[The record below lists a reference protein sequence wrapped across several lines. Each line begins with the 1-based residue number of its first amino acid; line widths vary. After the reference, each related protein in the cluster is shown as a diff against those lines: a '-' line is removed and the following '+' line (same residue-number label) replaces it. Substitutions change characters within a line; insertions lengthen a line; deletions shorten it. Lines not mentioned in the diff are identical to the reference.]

1 LLAIV
6 IDNCGTASSDLAHL
20 VTMEGGAEAIE
31 KVIEDGEFEV
41 SFFTLRSSLVDF
53 EKKTLLIFTH
63 LIFMI
68 SSDSKKNFFKNKLGM
83 C

>member
-41 SFFTLRSSLVDF
+41 SFFTLRFSLVDF
-53 EKKTLLIFTH
+53 
-63 LIFMI
+63 
-68 SSDSKKNFFKNKLGM
+68 
-83 C
+83 